1 MVSNKRLTHKS
12 TNQLLIIF
20 VSEVLMMRFSFMSIF
35 IAILFSGIVQAQ
47 PDKVFAPNIKTIRL
61 NRSGDPLSYPIV
73 RLNSTDQLE
82 LHFDDLDG
90 GVKNYYYTIQLC
102 NADWTPAQLN
112 YFDYVKGFSQV
123 RINNY
128 KASSISLARYTHYQ
142 AIIPDRNCQPTKSGN
157 YLLKIFLDGD
167 TGKLAF
173 TKRLFVVDEKIN
185 VAMTVTQP
193 FNQQYFQTHH
203 RLQVQLETTNFD
215 VRYPQQQLQV
225 KILQNFRWD
234 NMISM
239 NQPTFIR
246 QGLLQYNNENTM
258 LFPAGKEFR
267 WLNLRSF
274 RLLGDR
280 ITRQQNTNTAFEL
293 FVKEDQ
299 PRLPRQYFYY
309 RDLNGLFVNETIDN
323 LNPYWNADY
332 ARVYFRFRPKDG
344 LAYAKGDL
352 VIFGQ
357 LSNYGDDAEAVMK
370 FNPDKGTYEG
380 SMMLKQGYYD
390 YQYAIRTPENGK
402 MQFNSTLPEQDAWE
416 TENNYMVLVYY
427 RELGG
432 RADQLIAI
440 RQINSQFN
448 RSLK

>member
-1 MVSNKRLTHKS
+1 MVRTP
-12 TNQLLIIF
+12 LLMF
-20 VSEVLMMRFSFMSIF
+20 VFAFFLSF
-35 IAILFSGIVQAQ
+35 VVHAQ
-47 PDKVFAPNIKTIRL
+47 PDAATASNVKTIRL
-61 NRSGDPLSYPIV
+61 NRAGDPISYPIV
-73 RLNSTDQLE
+73 RLNSADQLE
-82 LHFDDLDG
+82 LHYDDLDG

-102 NADWTPAQLN
+102 NADWKPAQLN

-128 KASSISLARYTHYQ
+128 KASSISLTRYTHYQ
-142 AIIPDRNCQPTKSGN
+142 ASIPDRNCQPTRSGN
-157 YLLKIFLDGD
+157 YLLKVFLDGD
-167 TGKLAF
+167 TGKLVF
-173 TKRLFVVDEKIN
+173 SKRFLVVDDKMN
-185 VAMTVTQP
+185 VAVQVSQP

-215 VRYPQQQLQV
+215 IRYPQQQLQL
-225 KILQNFRWD
+225 KILQNYRWD
-234 NMISM
+234 NLISL

-246 QGLLQYNNENTM
+246 QGLLQYNNENSM

-280 ITRQQNTNTAFEL
+280 ITKQQNTNTAFEL

-309 RDLNGLFVNETIDN
+309 RDLNGLYVNETIDN
-323 LNPYWNADY
+323 LNPFWNADY
-332 ARVYFRFRPKDG
+332 ARIHFTFKPKDG

-352 VIFGQ
+352 VVFGE
-357 LSNYGDDAEAVMK
+357 LSDYGKQADAVMK
-370 FNPDKGTYEG
+370 FNADRGVYEG
-380 SMMLKQGYYD
+380 SMLLKQGYYD
-390 YQYAIRTPENGK
+390 YQYAIRTAENG
-402 MQFNSTLPEQDAWE
+402 QLLFNSLLPEQDAWE

-432 RADQLIAI
+432 RVDQLIAL

-448 RSLK
+448 RSLR

>member
-1 MVSNKRLTHKS
+1 MVRTP
-12 TNQLLIIF
+12 LLIF
-20 VSEVLMMRFSFMSIF
+20 VFAFFFSF
-35 IAILFSGIVQAQ
+35 VVHAQ
-47 PDKVFAPNIKTIRL
+47 PDAATASNVKTIRL
-61 NRSGDPLSYPIV
+61 NRAGDPISYPIV
-73 RLNSTDQLE
+73 RLNSADQLE
-82 LHFDDLDG
+82 LHYDDLDG

-102 NADWTPAQLN
+102 NADWKPAQLN

-128 KASSISLARYTHYQ
+128 KASSISLTRYTHYQ
-142 AIIPDRNCQPTKSGN
+142 ASIPDRNCQPTRSGN
-157 YLLKIFLDGD
+157 YLLKVFLDGD
-167 TGKLAF
+167 TGKLVF
-173 TKRLFVVDEKIN
+173 SKRFLVVDDKMN
-185 VAMTVTQP
+185 VAVQVTQP

-215 VRYPQQQLQV
+215 IRYPQQQLQL
-225 KILQNFRWD
+225 KILQNYRWD
-234 NMISM
+234 NLISL

-246 QGLLQYNNENTM
+246 QGLLQYNNENSM

-280 ITRQQNTNTAFEL
+280 ITKQQNTNTAFEL

-309 RDLNGLFVNETIDN
+309 RDLNGLYVNETIDN
-323 LNPYWNADY
+323 LYPFWNADY
-332 ARVYFRFRPKDG
+332 ARIHFTFKPKDG

-352 VIFGQ
+352 VVFGE
-357 LSNYGDDAEAVMK
+357 LSDYGKQADAVMK
-370 FNPDKGTYEG
+370 FNADRGVYEG
-380 SMMLKQGYYD
+380 SMLLKQGYYD
-390 YQYAIRTPENGK
+390 YQYAIRTAENG
-402 MQFNSTLPEQDAWE
+402 QLLFNSMLPEQDAWE

-432 RADQLIAI
+432 RVDQLIAL

-448 RSLK
+448 RSLR

>member
-1 MVSNKRLTHKS
+1 MVRTP
-12 TNQLLIIF
+12 LLIF
-20 VSEVLMMRFSFMSIF
+20 VFAFFFSF
-35 IAILFSGIVQAQ
+35 VVHAQ
-47 PDKVFAPNIKTIRL
+47 PDAATASNVKTIRF
-61 NRSGDPLSYPIV
+61 NRAGDPISYPIV
-73 RLNSTDQLE
+73 RLNSADQLE
-82 LHFDDLDG
+82 LHYDDLDG

-102 NADWTPAQLN
+102 NADWKPAQLN

-128 KASSISLARYTHYQ
+128 KASSISLTRYTHYQ
-142 AIIPDRNCQPTKSGN
+142 ASIPDRNCQPTRSGN
-157 YLLKIFLDGD
+157 YLLKVFLDGD
-167 TGKLAF
+167 TGKLVF
-173 TKRLFVVDEKIN
+173 SKRFLVVDDKMN
-185 VAMTVTQP
+185 VAVQVSQP

-215 VRYPQQQLQV
+215 IRYPQQQLQL
-225 KILQNFRWD
+225 KILQNYRWD
-234 NMISM
+234 NLISL

-246 QGLLQYNNENTM
+246 QGLLQYNNENSM

-280 ITRQQNTNTAFEL
+280 ITKQQNTNTAFEL

-309 RDLNGLFVNETIDN
+309 RDLNGLYVNETIDN
-323 LNPYWNADY
+323 LNPFWNADY
-332 ARVYFRFRPKDG
+332 ARIHFTFKPKDG

-352 VIFGQ
+352 VVFGE
-357 LSNYGDDAEAVMK
+357 LSDYGKQADAVMK
-370 FNPDKGTYEG
+370 FNADRGVYEG
-380 SMMLKQGYYD
+380 SMLLKQGYYD
-390 YQYAIRTPENGK
+390 YQYAIRTAENG
-402 MQFNSTLPEQDAWE
+402 QLLFNSMLPEQDAWE

-432 RADQLIAI
+432 RVDQLIAL

-448 RSLK
+448 RSLR

>member
-1 MVSNKRLTHKS
+1 MVRTP
-12 TNQLLIIF
+12 LLMF
-20 VSEVLMMRFSFMSIF
+20 VFAFFFSF
-35 IAILFSGIVQAQ
+35 VVHAQ
-47 PDKVFAPNIKTIRL
+47 PDAATASNVKTIRL
-61 NRSGDPLSYPIV
+61 NRAGDPISYPIV
-73 RLNSTDQLE
+73 RLNSADQLE
-82 LHFDDLDG
+82 LHYDDLDG

-102 NADWTPAQLN
+102 NADWKPAQLN

-128 KASSISLARYTHYQ
+128 KASSISLTRYTHYQ
-142 AIIPDRNCQPTKSGN
+142 ASIPDRNCQPTRSGN
-157 YLLKIFLDGD
+157 YLLKVFLDGD
-167 TGKLAF
+167 TGKLVF
-173 TKRLFVVDEKIN
+173 SKRFLVVDDKMN
-185 VAMTVTQP
+185 VAVQVTQP

-215 VRYPQQQLQV
+215 IRYPQQQLQL
-225 KILQNFRWD
+225 KILQNYRWD
-234 NMISM
+234 NLISL

-246 QGLLQYNNENTM
+246 QGLLQYNNENSM

-280 ITRQQNTNTAFEL
+280 ITKQQNTNTAFEL

-309 RDLNGLFVNETIDN
+309 RDFNGLYLNETIDN
-323 LNPYWNADY
+323 LNPFWNADY
-332 ARVYFRFRPKDG
+332 ARIHFTFRPKDG

-352 VIFGQ
+352 VVFGE
-357 LSNYGDDAEAVMK
+357 LSNYGKDADAIMK
-370 FNPDKGTYEG
+370 FNPDRGVYEG
-380 SMMLKQGYYD
+380 SMFLKQGYYD
-390 YQYAIRTPENGK
+390 YQYAVRTAENGQLLYNS
-402 MQFNSTLPEQDAWE
+402 MQTEQDAWE
-416 TENNYMVLVYY
+416 TENSYMVLVYY

-432 RADQLIAI
+432 RADQLIAL

-448 RSLK
+448 RSLR

>member
-1 MVSNKRLTHKS
+1 MKRTPYLTVV
-12 TNQLLIIF
+12 F
-20 VSEVLMMRFSFMSIF
+20 IF
-35 IAILFSGIVQAQ
+35 IFSLVVQAQ
-47 PDKVFAPNIKTIRL
+47 PDLARGSNVKTIRL
-61 NRSGDPLSYPIV
+61 NRAGDPLSYPIV
-73 RLNSTDQLE
+73 RLNSADQLE

-102 NADWTPAQLN
+102 NADWNPAQLN

-128 KASSISLARYTHYQ
+128 KASSISLTRYTHYQ
-142 AIIPDRNCQPTKSGN
+142 ASIPDRNCQPTRSGN
-157 YLLKIFLDGD
+157 YLLKVFLDGD
-167 TGKLAF
+167 TGKLVF
-173 TKRLFVVDEKIN
+173 TKRILVVDEKMN
-185 VAMTVTQP
+185 VAVQVTQP

-203 RLQVQLETTNFD
+203 RLQVQLETTNYD
-215 VRYPQQQLQV
+215 VRYPQQQLQL
-225 KILQNFRWD
+225 KILQNYRWD
-234 NMISM
+234 NLISL

-280 ITRQQNTNTAFEL
+280 ITKQQNTNSAFEL

-309 RDLNGLFVNETIDN
+309 RDLNGLYVNETIDN
-323 LNPYWNADY
+323 LNPFWNADY
-332 ARVYFRFRPKDG
+332 ARIHFAFRPKDG

-352 VIFGQ
+352 VVFGE
-357 LSNYGDDAEAVMK
+357 LSNYGKDADAVLK
-370 FNPDKGTYEG
+370 FNADKGIYEG
-380 SMMLKQGYYD
+380 SMLLKQGYYD
-390 YQYAIRTPENGK
+390 YQYAVRTTDNGQ
-402 MQFNSTLPEQDAWE
+402 MLYNSLLPEQDAWE

-432 RADQLIAI
+432 RADQLIAL

-448 RSLK
+448 RSLR

>member
-1 MVSNKRLTHKS
+1 MVRTP
-12 TNQLLIIF
+12 LLIF
-20 VSEVLMMRFSFMSIF
+20 VFAFFFSF
-35 IAILFSGIVQAQ
+35 VVHAQ
-47 PDKVFAPNIKTIRL
+47 PDAATASNVKTIRL
-61 NRSGDPLSYPIV
+61 NRAGDPISYPIV

-82 LHFDDLDG
+82 LQYDDLDG

-102 NADWTPAQLN
+102 NADWKPAQLN

-128 KASSISLARYTHYQ
+128 KASSISLTRYTHYQ
-142 AIIPDRNCQPTKSGN
+142 ASIPDRNCQPTRSGN
-157 YLLKIFLDGD
+157 YLLKVFLDGD
-167 TGKLAF
+167 TGKLVF
-173 TKRLFVVDEKIN
+173 SKRFLVVDDKMN
-185 VAMTVTQP
+185 VAVQVTQP

-215 VRYPQQQLQV
+215 IRYPQQQLQL
-225 KILQNFRWD
+225 KILQNYRWD
-234 NMISM
+234 NLISL

-246 QGLLQYNNENTM
+246 QGLLQYNNENSM

-280 ITRQQNTNTAFEL
+280 ITKQQNTNTAFEL

-309 RDLNGLFVNETIDN
+309 RDLNGLYVNETIDN
-323 LNPYWNADY
+323 LNPFWNADY
-332 ARVYFRFRPKDG
+332 ARIHFTFKPKDG

-352 VIFGQ
+352 VVFGE
-357 LSNYGDDAEAVMK
+357 LSDYGKQADAVMK
-370 FNPDKGTYEG
+370 FNADRGVYEG
-380 SMMLKQGYYD
+380 SMFLKQGYYD
-390 YQYAIRTPENGK
+390 YQYAIRTAENG
-402 MQFNSTLPEQDAWE
+402 QLLFNSMLPEQDAWE

-432 RADQLIAI
+432 RVDQLIAL

-448 RSLK
+448 RSLR

>member
-1 MVSNKRLTHKS
+1 MKRTPYLTVVFAF
-12 TNQLLIIF
+12 IF
-20 VSEVLMMRFSFMSIF
+20 SLV
-35 IAILFSGIVQAQ
+35 VQAQ
-47 PDKVFAPNIKTIRL
+47 PDLARASNLKTIRL
-61 NRSGDPLSYPIV
+61 NRAGDPLSYPIV
-73 RLNSTDQLE
+73 RLNSADQLE

-102 NADWTPAQLN
+102 NADWNPAQLN

-128 KASSISLARYTHYQ
+128 KASSISLTRYTHYQ
-142 AIIPDRNCQPTKSGN
+142 ASIPDRNCQPTRSGN
-157 YLLKIFLDGD
+157 YLLKVFLDGD
-167 TGKLAF
+167 TGKLVF
-173 TKRLFVVDEKIN
+173 TKRILVVDEKMN
-185 VAMTVTQP
+185 VAVQVTQP

-215 VRYPQQQLQV
+215 VRYPQQQLQL
-225 KILQNFRWD
+225 KILQNYRWD
-234 NMISM
+234 NLISL

-280 ITRQQNTNTAFEL
+280 ITKQQNTNSAFEL

-309 RDLNGLFVNETIDN
+309 RDLNGLYVNETIDN
-323 LNPYWNADY
+323 LNPFWNADY
-332 ARVYFRFRPKDG
+332 ARIHFTFRPKDG

-352 VIFGQ
+352 VVFGE
-357 LSNYGDDAEAVMK
+357 LSNYGKDADAVLK
-370 FNPDKGTYEG
+370 FNADKGIYEG
-380 SMMLKQGYYD
+380 SMLLKQGYYD
-390 YQYAIRTPENGK
+390 YQYAVRTADNGQ
-402 MQFNSTLPEQDAWE
+402 MLYNSLLPEQDAWE

-432 RADQLIAI
+432 RADQLIAL

-448 RSLK
+448 RSLR

>member
-1 MVSNKRLTHKS
+1 MVRTP
-12 TNQLLIIF
+12 LLMF
-20 VSEVLMMRFSFMSIF
+20 VFAFFFSF
-35 IAILFSGIVQAQ
+35 VVHAQ
-47 PDKVFAPNIKTIRL
+47 PDAATASNVRTIRL
-61 NRSGDPLSYPIV
+61 NRAGDPISYPIV
-73 RLNSTDQLE
+73 RLNSADQLE
-82 LHFDDLDG
+82 LHYDDLDG

-102 NADWTPAQLN
+102 NADWKPAQLN

-128 KASSISLARYTHYQ
+128 KASSISLTRYTHYQ
-142 AIIPDRNCQPTKSGN
+142 ASIPDRNCQPTRSGN
-157 YLLKIFLDGD
+157 YLLKVFLDGD
-167 TGKLAF
+167 TGKLVF
-173 TKRLFVVDEKIN
+173 SKRFLVVDDKMN
-185 VAMTVTQP
+185 VAVQVTQP

-215 VRYPQQQLQV
+215 IRYPQQQLQL
-225 KILQNFRWD
+225 KILQNYRWD
-234 NMISM
+234 NLISL

-246 QGLLQYNNENTM
+246 QGLLQYNNENSM

-280 ITRQQNTNTAFEL
+280 ITKQQNTNTAFEL

-309 RDLNGLFVNETIDN
+309 RDFNGLYLNETIDN
-323 LNPYWNADY
+323 LNPFWNADY
-332 ARVYFRFRPKDG
+332 ARIHFTFRPKDG

-352 VIFGQ
+352 VVFGE
-357 LSNYGDDAEAVMK
+357 LSNYGKDADAIMK
-370 FNPDKGTYEG
+370 FNPDRGVYEG
-380 SMMLKQGYYD
+380 SMFLKQGYYD
-390 YQYAIRTPENGK
+390 YQYAVRTAENGQLLYNS
-402 MQFNSTLPEQDAWE
+402 MQTEQDAWE
-416 TENNYMVLVYY
+416 TENSYMVLVYY

-432 RADQLIAI
+432 RADQLIAL

-448 RSLK
+448 RSLR

>member
-1 MVSNKRLTHKS
+1 MKRTPYLTVVFAF
-12 TNQLLIIF
+12 IF
-20 VSEVLMMRFSFMSIF
+20 SLV
-35 IAILFSGIVQAQ
+35 VQSQ
-47 PDKVFAPNIKTIRL
+47 PDLARASNLKTIRL
-61 NRSGDPLSYPIV
+61 NRAGDPLSYPIV
-73 RLNSTDQLE
+73 RLNSADQLE

-102 NADWTPAQLN
+102 NADWNPAQLN

-128 KASSISLARYTHYQ
+128 KASSISLTRYTHYQ
-142 AIIPDRNCQPTKSGN
+142 ASIPDRNCQPTRSGN
-157 YLLKIFLDGD
+157 YLLKVFLDGD
-167 TGKLAF
+167 TGKLVF
-173 TKRLFVVDEKIN
+173 TKRILVVDEKMN
-185 VAMTVTQP
+185 VAVQVTQP

-215 VRYPQQQLQV
+215 VRYPQQQLQL
-225 KILQNFRWD
+225 KILQNYRWD
-234 NMISM
+234 NLISL

-280 ITRQQNTNTAFEL
+280 ITKQQNTNSAFEL

-309 RDLNGLFVNETIDN
+309 RDLNGLYVNETIDN
-323 LNPYWNADY
+323 LNPFWNADY
-332 ARVYFRFRPKDG
+332 ARIHFTFRPKDG
-344 LAYAKGDL
+344 LAYTKGDL
-352 VIFGQ
+352 VVFGE
-357 LSNYGDDAEAVMK
+357 LSNYGKDADAVLK
-370 FNPDKGTYEG
+370 FNADKGIYEG
-380 SMMLKQGYYD
+380 SMLLKQGYYD
-390 YQYAIRTPENGK
+390 YQYAVRTAENGQ
-402 MQFNSTLPEQDAWE
+402 MLYNSLLPEQDAWE

-432 RADQLIAI
+432 RADQLIAL

-448 RSLK
+448 RSLR

>member
-1 MVSNKRLTHKS
+1 MVRTP
-12 TNQLLIIF
+12 LLIF
-20 VSEVLMMRFSFMSIF
+20 VFAFFFSF
-35 IAILFSGIVQAQ
+35 VVHAQ
-47 PDKVFAPNIKTIRL
+47 PDAATASNVKTIRL
-61 NRSGDPLSYPIV
+61 NRAGDPISYPIV
-73 RLNSTDQLE
+73 RLNSADQLE
-82 LHFDDLDG
+82 LHYDDLDG

-102 NADWTPAQLN
+102 NADWKPAQLN

-128 KASSISLARYTHYQ
+128 KASSISLTRYTHYQ
-142 AIIPDRNCQPTKSGN
+142 ASIPDRNCQPTRSGN
-157 YLLKIFLDGD
+157 YLLKVFLDGD
-167 TGKLAF
+167 TGKLVF
-173 TKRLFVVDEKIN
+173 SKRFLVVDDKMN
-185 VAMTVTQP
+185 VAVQVSQP

-215 VRYPQQQLQV
+215 IRYPQQQLQL
-225 KILQNFRWD
+225 KILQNYRWD
-234 NMISM
+234 NLISL

-246 QGLLQYNNENTM
+246 QGLLQYNNENSM

-280 ITRQQNTNTAFEL
+280 ITKQQNTNTAFEL

-309 RDLNGLFVNETIDN
+309 RDLNGLYVNETIDN
-323 LNPYWNADY
+323 LNPFWNADY
-332 ARVYFRFRPKDG
+332 ARIHFTFKPKDG

-352 VIFGQ
+352 VVFGE
-357 LSNYGDDAEAVMK
+357 LSDYGKQADAVMK
-370 FNPDKGTYEG
+370 FNADRGVYEG
-380 SMMLKQGYYD
+380 SMLLKQGYYD
-390 YQYAIRTPENGK
+390 YQYAIRTAENG
-402 MQFNSTLPEQDAWE
+402 QLLFNSMLPEQDAWE

-432 RADQLIAI
+432 RVDQLIAL

-448 RSLK
+448 RSLR

>member
-1 MVSNKRLTHKS
+1 MKRTPYLTVVFAF
-12 TNQLLIIF
+12 IF
-20 VSEVLMMRFSFMSIF
+20 SLV
-35 IAILFSGIVQAQ
+35 VQAQ
-47 PDKVFAPNIKTIRL
+47 PDLARASHVKTIRL
-61 NRSGDPLSYPIV
+61 NRAGDPLSYPIV
-73 RLNSTDQLE
+73 RLNSADQLE

-102 NADWTPAQLN
+102 NADWNPAQLN

-128 KASSISLARYTHYQ
+128 KASSISLTRYTHYQ
-142 AIIPDRNCQPTKSGN
+142 ASIPDRNCQPTRSGN
-157 YLLKIFLDGD
+157 YLLKVFLDGD
-167 TGKLAF
+167 TGKLVF
-173 TKRLFVVDEKIN
+173 TKRILVVDEKMN
-185 VAMTVTQP
+185 VAVQVTQP

-215 VRYPQQQLQV
+215 VRYPQQQLQL
-225 KILQNFRWD
+225 KILQNYRWD
-234 NMISM
+234 NLISL

-280 ITRQQNTNTAFEL
+280 ITKQQNTNSAFEL

-309 RDLNGLFVNETIDN
+309 RDLNGLYVNETIDN
-323 LNPYWNADY
+323 LNPFWNADY
-332 ARVYFRFRPKDG
+332 ARIHFTFRPKDG
-344 LAYAKGDL
+344 LVYAKGDL
-352 VIFGQ
+352 VVFGE
-357 LSNYGDDAEAVMK
+357 LSNYGKDADAVLK
-370 FNPDKGTYEG
+370 FNADKGIYEG
-380 SMMLKQGYYD
+380 SMLLKQGYYD
-390 YQYAIRTPENGK
+390 YQYAVRTTDNGQ
-402 MQFNSTLPEQDAWE
+402 MLYNSLLPEQDAWE

-432 RADQLIAI
+432 RADQLIAL

-448 RSLK
+448 RSLR

>member
-1 MVSNKRLTHKS
+1 MVRTP
-12 TNQLLIIF
+12 LLIF
-20 VSEVLMMRFSFMSIF
+20 VFAFFFSF
-35 IAILFSGIVQAQ
+35 VVHAQ
-47 PDKVFAPNIKTIRL
+47 PEAATASNVKTIRL
-61 NRSGDPLSYPIV
+61 NRAGDPISYPIV

-82 LHFDDLDG
+82 LQYDDLDG

-102 NADWTPAQLN
+102 NADWKPAQLN

-128 KASSISLARYTHYQ
+128 KASGISLTRYTHYQ
-142 AIIPDRNCQPTKSGN
+142 ASIPDRNCQPTRSGN
-157 YLLKIFLDGD
+157 YLLKVFLDGD
-167 TGKLAF
+167 TGKLVF
-173 TKRLFVVDEKIN
+173 SKRFLVVDDKMN
-185 VAMTVTQP
+185 VAVQVTQP

-215 VRYPQQQLQV
+215 IRYPQQQLQL
-225 KILQNFRWD
+225 KILQNYRWD
-234 NMISM
+234 NLISL

-246 QGLLQYNNENTM
+246 QGLLQYNNENSM

-280 ITRQQNTNTAFEL
+280 ITKQQNTNTAFEL

-309 RDLNGLFVNETIDN
+309 RDLNGLYVNETIDN
-323 LNPYWNADY
+323 LNPFWNADY
-332 ARVYFRFRPKDG
+332 ARIHFTFKPKDG

-352 VIFGQ
+352 VVFGE
-357 LSNYGDDAEAVMK
+357 LSDYGKQADAVMK
-370 FNPDKGTYEG
+370 FNADRGVYEG
-380 SMMLKQGYYD
+380 SMFLKQGYYD
-390 YQYAIRTPENGK
+390 YQYAIRTAENG
-402 MQFNSTLPEQDAWE
+402 QLLFNSMLPEQDAWE

-432 RADQLIAI
+432 RVDQLIAL

-448 RSLK
+448 RSLR

>member
-1 MVSNKRLTHKS
+1 MVRTS
-12 TNQLLIIF
+12 LLMF
-20 VSEVLMMRFSFMSIF
+20 VFAFFFSF
-35 IAILFSGIVQAQ
+35 VVHAQ
-47 PDKVFAPNIKTIRL
+47 PDATTASNVKTIRL
-61 NRSGDPLSYPIV
+61 NRAGDPISYPIV
-73 RLNSTDQLE
+73 RLNSVDQLE
-82 LHFDDLDG
+82 LHYDDLDG

-102 NADWTPAQLN
+102 NADWKPAQLN

-128 KASSISLARYTHYQ
+128 KASSISLTRYTHYQ
-142 AIIPDRNCQPTKSGN
+142 ATIPDRNCQPTRSGN
-157 YLLKIFLDGD
+157 YLLKVFLDGD
-167 TGKLAF
+167 TGKLVF
-173 TKRLFVVDEKIN
+173 SKRFLVVDDKMN
-185 VAMTVTQP
+185 VAVLVTQP

-215 VRYPQQQLQV
+215 IRYPQQQLQL
-225 KILQNFRWD
+225 KILQNYRWD
-234 NMISM
+234 NLISL

-246 QGLLQYNNENTM
+246 QRLLQYNNENSM

-280 ITRQQNTNTAFEL
+280 ITKQQNTNTAFEL

-309 RDLNGLFVNETIDN
+309 RDFNGLYLNETIDN
-323 LNPYWNADY
+323 LNPFWNADY
-332 ARVYFRFRPKDG
+332 ARIHFTFRPKDG

-352 VIFGQ
+352 VVFGE
-357 LSNYGDDAEAVMK
+357 LSNYGKDADAVMK
-370 FNPDKGTYEG
+370 FNPDRGVYEG
-380 SMMLKQGYYD
+380 SMFLKQGYYD
-390 YQYAIRTPENGK
+390 YQYAVRTAENGQLLYNS
-402 MQFNSTLPEQDAWE
+402 MQTEQDAWE
-416 TENNYMVLVYY
+416 TENSYMVLVYY

-432 RADQLIAI
+432 RADQLIAL

-448 RSLK
+448 RSLR

>member
-1 MVSNKRLTHKS
+1 MVRTP
-12 TNQLLIIF
+12 LLIF
-20 VSEVLMMRFSFMSIF
+20 VFAFFFSF
-35 IAILFSGIVQAQ
+35 VVHAQ
-47 PDKVFAPNIKTIRL
+47 PDAATASNVKTIRL
-61 NRSGDPLSYPIV
+61 NRAGDPISYPIV
-73 RLNSTDQLE
+73 RLNSADQLE
-82 LHFDDLDG
+82 LHYDDLDG

-102 NADWTPAQLN
+102 NADWKPAQLN

-128 KASSISLARYTHYQ
+128 KASSISLTRYTHYQ
-142 AIIPDRNCQPTKSGN
+142 ASIPDRNCQPTRSGN
-157 YLLKIFLDGD
+157 YLLKVFLDGD
-167 TGKLAF
+167 TGKLVF
-173 TKRLFVVDEKIN
+173 SKRFLVVDDKMN
-185 VAMTVTQP
+185 VAVQVTQP

-215 VRYPQQQLQV
+215 IRYPQQQLQL
-225 KILQNFRWD
+225 KILQNYRWD
-234 NMISM
+234 NLISL

-246 QGLLQYNNENTM
+246 QGLLQYNNENSM

-280 ITRQQNTNTAFEL
+280 ITKQQNTNTAFEL

-309 RDLNGLFVNETIDN
+309 RDLNGLYVNETIDN
-323 LNPYWNADY
+323 LNPFWNADY
-332 ARVYFRFRPKDG
+332 ARIHFTFKPKDG

-352 VIFGQ
+352 VVFGE
-357 LSNYGDDAEAVMK
+357 LSDYGKQADAVMK
-370 FNPDKGTYEG
+370 FNADRGVYEG
-380 SMMLKQGYYD
+380 SMFLKQGYYD
-390 YQYAIRTPENGK
+390 YQYAIRTAENG
-402 MQFNSTLPEQDAWE
+402 QLLFNSMLPEQDAWE

-432 RADQLIAI
+432 RVDQLIAL

-448 RSLK
+448 RSLR

>member
-1 MVSNKRLTHKS
+1 MKRTPYLTVV
-12 TNQLLIIF
+12 F
-20 VSEVLMMRFSFMSIF
+20 IF
-35 IAILFSGIVQAQ
+35 IFSLVVQAQ
-47 PDKVFAPNIKTIRL
+47 PDLARASNVKTIRL
-61 NRSGDPLSYPIV
+61 NRAGDPLSYPIV
-73 RLNSTDQLE
+73 RLNSADQLE

-102 NADWTPAQLN
+102 NADWNPAQLN

-128 KASSISLARYTHYQ
+128 KASSISLTRYTHYQ
-142 AIIPDRNCQPTKSGN
+142 ASIPDRNCQPTRSGN
-157 YLLKIFLDGD
+157 YLLKVFLDGD
-167 TGKLAF
+167 TGKLVF
-173 TKRLFVVDEKIN
+173 TKRILVVDEKMN
-185 VAMTVTQP
+185 VAVQVTQP

-215 VRYPQQQLQV
+215 VRYPQQQLQL
-225 KILQNFRWD
+225 KILQNYRWD
-234 NMISM
+234 NLISL

-280 ITRQQNTNTAFEL
+280 ITKQQNTNSAFEL

-309 RDLNGLFVNETIDN
+309 RDLNGLYVNETIDN
-323 LNPYWNADY
+323 LNPFWNADY
-332 ARVYFRFRPKDG
+332 ARIHFTFRPKDG

-352 VIFGQ
+352 VVFGE
-357 LSNYGDDAEAVMK
+357 LSNYGKDADAVLK
-370 FNPDKGTYEG
+370 FNADKGIYEG
-380 SMMLKQGYYD
+380 SMLLKQGYYD
-390 YQYAIRTPENGK
+390 YQYAVRTADNGQ
-402 MQFNSTLPEQDAWE
+402 MLYNSLLPEQDAWE

-432 RADQLIAI
+432 RADQLIAL

-448 RSLK
+448 RSLR

>member
-1 MVSNKRLTHKS
+1 MVRTP
-12 TNQLLIIF
+12 LLMF
-20 VSEVLMMRFSFMSIF
+20 VFAFFFSF
-35 IAILFSGIVQAQ
+35 VVHAQ
-47 PDKVFAPNIKTIRL
+47 PDAATASNVKTIRL
-61 NRSGDPLSYPIV
+61 NRAGDPISYPIV
-73 RLNSTDQLE
+73 RLNSADQLE
-82 LHFDDLDG
+82 LHYDDLDG

-102 NADWTPAQLN
+102 NADWKPAQLN
-112 YFDYVKGFSQV
+112 YFDYVKGFSQI

-128 KASSISLARYTHYQ
+128 KASSISLTRYTHYQ
-142 AIIPDRNCQPTKSGN
+142 ASIPDRNCQPTRSGN
-157 YLLKIFLDGD
+157 YLLKVFLDGD
-167 TGKLAF
+167 TGKLVF
-173 TKRLFVVDEKIN
+173 SKRFLVVDDKMN
-185 VAMTVTQP
+185 VAVQVTQP

-215 VRYPQQQLQV
+215 IRYPQQQLQL
-225 KILQNFRWD
+225 KILQNYRWD
-234 NMISM
+234 NLISL

-246 QGLLQYNNENTM
+246 QGLLQYNNENSM

-280 ITRQQNTNTAFEL
+280 ITKQQNTNTAFEL

-309 RDLNGLFVNETIDN
+309 RDFNGLYLNETIEN
-323 LNPYWNADY
+323 LNPFWNADY
-332 ARVYFRFRPKDG
+332 ARIHFTFRPKDG

-352 VIFGQ
+352 VVFGE
-357 LSNYGDDAEAVMK
+357 LSNYGKDADAIMK
-370 FNPDKGTYEG
+370 FNPDRGVYEG
-380 SMMLKQGYYD
+380 SMLLKQGYYD
-390 YQYAIRTPENGK
+390 YQYAIRTAENG
-402 MQFNSTLPEQDAWE
+402 QLLFNSMLPEQDAWE

-432 RADQLIAI
+432 RADQLIAL

-448 RSLK
+448 RSLR

>member
-1 MVSNKRLTHKS
+1 MVRTP
-12 TNQLLIIF
+12 LLMF
-20 VSEVLMMRFSFMSIF
+20 VFAFFFSF
-35 IAILFSGIVQAQ
+35 VVHAQ
-47 PDKVFAPNIKTIRL
+47 PDAATASNVRTIRL
-61 NRSGDPLSYPIV
+61 NRAGDPISYPIV
-73 RLNSTDQLE
+73 RLNSADQLE
-82 LHFDDLDG
+82 LHYDDLDG

-102 NADWTPAQLN
+102 NADWKPAQLN

-128 KASSISLARYTHYQ
+128 KASSISLTRYTHYQ
-142 AIIPDRNCQPTKSGN
+142 ASIPDRNCQPTRSGN
-157 YLLKIFLDGD
+157 YLLKVFLEGD
-167 TGKLAF
+167 TGKLVF
-173 TKRLFVVDEKIN
+173 SKRFLVVDDKMN
-185 VAMTVTQP
+185 VAVQVTQP

-215 VRYPQQQLQV
+215 IRYPQQQLQL
-225 KILQNFRWD
+225 KILQNYRWD
-234 NMISM
+234 NLISL

-246 QGLLQYNNENTM
+246 QGLLQYNNENSM

-280 ITRQQNTNTAFEL
+280 ITKQQNTNTAFEL

-309 RDLNGLFVNETIDN
+309 RDFNGLYLNETIDN
-323 LNPYWNADY
+323 LNPFWNADY
-332 ARVYFRFRPKDG
+332 ARIHFTFRPKDG

-352 VIFGQ
+352 VVFGE
-357 LSNYGDDAEAVMK
+357 LSNYGKDADAIMK
-370 FNPDKGTYEG
+370 FNPDRGVYEG
-380 SMMLKQGYYD
+380 SMFLKQGYYD
-390 YQYAIRTPENGK
+390 YQYAVRTAENGQLLYNS
-402 MQFNSTLPEQDAWE
+402 MQTEQDAWE
-416 TENNYMVLVYY
+416 TENSYMVLVYY

-432 RADQLIAI
+432 RADQLIAL

-448 RSLK
+448 RSLR

>member
-1 MVSNKRLTHKS
+1 MVRTP
-12 TNQLLIIF
+12 LLIF
-20 VSEVLMMRFSFMSIF
+20 VFAFFFSF
-35 IAILFSGIVQAQ
+35 VVHAQ
-47 PDKVFAPNIKTIRL
+47 PDAATASNVKTIRL
-61 NRSGDPLSYPIV
+61 NRAGDPISYPIV

-82 LHFDDLDG
+82 LQYDDLDG

-102 NADWTPAQLN
+102 NADWKPAQLN

-128 KASSISLARYTHYQ
+128 KASSISLTRYTHYQ
-142 AIIPDRNCQPTKSGN
+142 ASIPDRNCQPTRSGN
-157 YLLKIFLDGD
+157 YLLKVFLDGD
-167 TGKLAF
+167 TGKLVF
-173 TKRLFVVDEKIN
+173 SKRFLVVDDKMN
-185 VAMTVTQP
+185 VAVQVTQP

-215 VRYPQQQLQV
+215 IRYPQQQLQL
-225 KILQNFRWD
+225 KILQNYRWD
-234 NMISM
+234 NLMSL

-246 QGLLQYNNENTM
+246 QGLLQYNNENSM

-280 ITRQQNTNTAFEL
+280 ITKQQNTNTAFEL

-309 RDLNGLFVNETIDN
+309 RDLNGLYVNETIDN
-323 LNPYWNADY
+323 LNPFWNADY
-332 ARVYFRFRPKDG
+332 ARIHFTFKPKDG

-352 VIFGQ
+352 VVFGE
-357 LSNYGDDAEAVMK
+357 LSDYGKQADAVMK
-370 FNPDKGTYEG
+370 FNADRGVYEG
-380 SMMLKQGYYD
+380 SMFLKQGYYD
-390 YQYAIRTPENGK
+390 YQYAIRTAENG
-402 MQFNSTLPEQDAWE
+402 QLLFNSMLPEQDAWE

-432 RADQLIAI
+432 RVDQLIAL

-448 RSLK
+448 RSLR

>member
-1 MVSNKRLTHKS
+1 MKRTPYLTVVFAF
-12 TNQLLIIF
+12 IF
-20 VSEVLMMRFSFMSIF
+20 SLVI
-35 IAILFSGIVQAQ
+35 QAQ
-47 PDKVFAPNIKTIRL
+47 PDLARAFNVKTIRL
-61 NRSGDPLSYPIV
+61 NRVGDPLSYPIV
-73 RLNSTDQLE
+73 RLNSADQLE

-102 NADWTPAQLN
+102 NADWNPAQLN

-128 KASSISLARYTHYQ
+128 KASSISLTRYTHYQ
-142 AIIPDRNCQPTKSGN
+142 ASIPDRNCQPTRSGN
-157 YLLKIFLDGD
+157 YLLKVFLDGD
-167 TGKLAF
+167 TGKLVF
-173 TKRLFVVDEKIN
+173 TKRILVVDEKMN
-185 VAMTVTQP
+185 VAVQVTQP

-215 VRYPQQQLQV
+215 VRYPQQQLQL
-225 KILQNFRWD
+225 KILQNYRWD
-234 NMISM
+234 NMISL

-280 ITRQQNTNTAFEL
+280 ITKQQNTNSAFEL

-309 RDLNGLFVNETIDN
+309 RDLNGLYVNETIDD
-323 LNPYWNADY
+323 LNPFWNADY
-332 ARVYFRFRPKDG
+332 ARIHFTFRPKDG
-344 LAYAKGDL
+344 LAYPRGDL
-352 VIFGQ
+352 VVFGE
-357 LSNYGDDAEAVMK
+357 LSNYGKDADALLK
-370 FNPDKGTYEG
+370 FNADKGVYEG
-380 SMMLKQGYYD
+380 SMLLKQGYYD
-390 YQYAIRTPENGK
+390 YQYAVRTAENG
-402 MQFNSTLPEQDAWE
+402 QLFFNSLQPEQDAWE

-432 RADQLIAI
+432 RADQLIAV

-448 RSLK
+448 RSLR